1 MLLPTSGQS
10 ALTLFGKNFAFS
22 SSLHVVLVGIS
33 SCSAVI
39 FTSDTTISCTSSSG
53 WGLMHIALVHV
64 NSIQGISSA
73 FINFSGDISNPMHIC
88 F

>member
-1 MLLPTSGQS
+1 MQ
-10 ALTLFGKNFAFS
+10 
-22 SSLHVVLVGIS
+22 
-33 SCSAVI
+33 
-39 FTSDTTISCTSSSG
+39 
-53 WGLMHIALVHV
+53 IALVHV